1 MIKKIYISAVIS
13 LFVFAA
19 SAQMKNPVT
28 WAFEAKKKTADTYE
42 VTITATVEKPWH
54 IYSQNTGAD
63 GPIPTKITF
72 KANPLLSITGKTME
86 KGKLEKFYDK
96 NFKTNVLYYANS
108 VVFVQIVKIK
118 NGVKTN
124 VSGTVDYMVCD
135 DEQCLPPKKQS
146 FDIKLL

>member
-1 MIKKIYISAVIS
+1 MKKIFLSAIIG
-13 LFVFAA
+13 LFSFAA
-19 SAQMKNPVT
+19 SAQMKNPVKWT
-28 WAFEAKKKTADTYE
+28 FEATKKTADTYE
-42 VTITATVEKPWH
+42 VTITAAVEKPWH

-72 KANPLLSITGKTME
+72 KTNPLLSITGKAIE

-108 VVFVQIVKIK
+108 VVFVQTVKIK
-118 NGVKTN
+118 GSAKT
-124 VSGTVDYMVCD
+124 SLTGTVDYMVCD